1 MKQKSKRRA
10 VRRVTDAATEYRDRQ
25 AELYLHRCAVYA
37 TGAFNTGYFARLD
50 FLKGLLDRSVEEGY
64 RTFLTEA
71 RDGLE
76 LEAAFYLLERKKTD
90 PELRLVVVIPYR
102 NRKINWKAKPKFDAV
117 CAGADLVKVFS
128 EDDPSAVAEATRWTL
143 SNCKRVISVTTG
155 PLAGIKRLDGFDLS
169 EKEHVRLWAEW
180 SDEENAYVRGI
191 PREPKEKPKPA
202 DPRLGYPDDLL
213 KEAFGDR
220 YPPERYPENALE
232 IVDAIFSKYGERN
245 REIMALRYGERMTL
259 QEIGDWFG
267 LSRERIR
274 QIVKKNMRRLH
285 LKSNRL
291 KLFGPDEPNPW

>member
-1 MKQKSKRRA
+1 MK
-10 VRRVTDAATEYRDRQ
+10 RVTDAAEYRDRQ

-50 FLKGLLDRSVEEGY
+50 FLKELLDRSIEKGY

-169 EKEHVRLWAEW
+169 GKEHIRLWVEW
-180 SDEENAYVRGI
+180 SDEENAYVRGT
-191 PREPKEKPKPA
+191 PRKEKEKPVAPES
-202 DPRLGYPDDLL
+202 GYPDNLL

-232 IVDAIFSKYGERN
+232 IVDAIFSKYGERD
-245 REIMALRYGERMTL
+245 REIMTMRYGERMTL

-274 QIVKKNMRRLH
+274 QIVKKNLRRLH
-285 LKSNRL
+285 FKSNRL